1 MPRFFFLFFLLSLSA
16 PLRAQVE
23 TTIRDPG
30 ELPAKAD
37 TLIASD
43 TIPTDTTA
51 VRRDTTITQANS
63 DIETTIRYSA
73 RDSIRASID
82 GKKIWLYG
90 QARITYGEIQLEAE
104 EIIIDYDKGT
114 LTAHGRRD
122 STGQRIGF
130 PVFQDGSDLYETKD
144 IVYNYRTGRAR
155 ISEVVTKQGEGIVHV
170 QHAFKNEKDELFS
183 VNNAYTTC
191 DLEHPHFVIRSTKSK
206 SIPRDKIIS
215 GPFYLEFNDIPLP
228 AGFLFGMFPF
238 ERESKS
244 GILFPSY
251 SEERRRG
258 YALRNLGYF
267 FDINDYVKLAIET
280 DIYSKGGHGINVHTN
295 YMKRYRYSGS
305 LLFSYTNTKITD
317 RIEAPSTT
325 VDYRLSWS
333 HQPLTRGNS
342 RFSASV
348 NAATST
354 YNQNNNLSFGP
365 NFDINDNTGLSNISA
380 KLSSTISYSKKF
392 AGTPFSLGVN
402 GSINQDLRTRLVDLP
417 FPNLSLNMTN
427 LYPFQRKD
435 GRTTPLDNFSIGYKM
450 VATNRITNNI
460 GKVSPDAER
469 DSIAPFT
476 FENLSLFMKNAR
488 KGIRH
493 TIPISTSN
501 KLFRYFTISP
511 SFNYDERWYFEQLD
525 WKYQFGDDTLLVADT
540 VRRFN
545 RIANYTMSA
554 GLTTRI
560 YGMFFF
566 KRGNVKA
573 IRHVV
578 NPTVSFSYAPDFRKN
593 NDYFQLLTDPKT
605 GQGTYRSRH
614 EGFVYGGSSQGHS
627 GSIGF
632 GIGNNVEMKV
642 QNARDT
648 VARKVML
655 LNNLSINSSY
665 NLFAESFKLSPFS
678 ISANTNIR
686 DNLINLN
693 MSASLDPYTYIVDDE
708 GVETRIDEY
717 AWKSGKLGRIT
728 SASLAASTSLNPRAR
743 ERHQET
749 REAAAQSDLP
759 TAEKEQIIRNPNM
772 YVDFDIPW
780 DLQISYTLS
789 YSHPVN
795 REASITQSLQFSGEL
810 ELSEKWKAQFSS
822 GYHFESKE
830 FTQTTV
836 TISRDLHCWA
846 MSLWWV
852 PFGRFQSYNFTIHV
866 KSSMLRDLK
875 LERRKPHLDNL

>member
-1 MPRFFFLFFLLSLSA
+1 MFFLLCFSA
-16 PLRAQVE
+16 PSLHAQIE
-23 TTIRDPG
+23 NPIRDPG
-30 ELPAKAD
+30 EIPTQPD
-37 TLIASD
+37 TLISRD
-43 TIPTDTTA
+43 TIPTDTVA
-51 VRRDTTITQANS
+51 VRPDSTVAPTQS

-90 QARITYGEIQLEAE
+90 QAKITYGEIQLEAE

-130 PVFQDGSDLYETKD
+130 PVFQDGQDLYETKD

-170 QHAFKNEKDELFS
+170 KHAFKNEKDELFS

-191 DLEHPHFVIRSTKSK
+191 DLEHPHFVIRSTKTK
-206 SIPRDKIIS
+206 TIPNDKIVS
-215 GPFYLEFNDIPLP
+215 GPFYVEFNDIPLP

-238 ERESKS
+238 DRESKS
-244 GILFPSY
+244 GIIFPSY
-251 SEERRRG
+251 GEERRRG

-267 FDINDYVKLAIET
+267 FDINEYVKLDVTT
-280 DIYSKGGHGINVHTN
+280 DIYSKGGHAININTN

-305 LLFSYTNTKITD
+305 LLFSYTNTKISE
-317 RIEAPSTT
+317 RIEAPSSTI
-325 VDYRLSWS
+325 DYRLSWS
-333 HQPLTRGNS
+333 HQPRNLGRNS

-354 YNQNNNLSFGP
+354 YNQNNNLAYGAP
-365 NFDINDNTGLSNISA
+365 NLDINDNTGLSSISA
-380 KLSSTISYSKKF
+380 KLSSTISYNKKF

-417 FPNLSLNMTN
+417 LPNLSLTMTN

-460 GKVSPDAER
+460 GKVTPEATR

-501 KLFRYFTISP
+501 KIFRYFTISP
-511 SFNYDERWYFEQLD
+511 SINYDERWYFEQLD
-525 WKYQFGDDTLLVADT
+525 WKYQFGDDTVLVADT
-540 VRRFN
+540 IRRFN

-554 GLTTRI
+554 GLNTRI

-573 IRHVV
+573 IRHVI
-578 NPTVSFSYAPDFRKN
+578 NPTVSFSYAPDFRN
-593 NDYFQLLTDPKT
+593 NKDYFQLLTDPRT
-605 GQGTYRSRH
+605 GEQTYRSRH

-642 QNARDT
+642 QTERDS
-648 VARKVML
+648 VSRKIML

-693 MSASLDPYTYIVDDE
+693 MSASLDPYTYIVDEE
-708 GVETRIDEY
+708 GVERRIDEY

-728 SASLAASTSLNPRAR
+728 SASLAASTSLNPKAR
-743 ERHQET
+743 DRNQQT

-759 TAEKEQIIRNPNM
+759 TEQKERIIRNPQM
-772 YVDFDIPW
+772 YVEFDIPW
-780 DLQISYTLS
+780 DLNINYTLS
-789 YSHPVN
+789 YSHTVN
-795 REASITQSLQFSGEL
+795 REPQITQSLQFTGQLS
-810 ELSEKWKAQFSS
+810 LSEKWNAQISS

-830 FTQTTV
+830 FTQTQV
-836 TISRDLHCWA
+836 NISRDLHCWA
-846 MSLWWV
+846 LSFGWV
-852 PFGRFQSYNFTIHV
+852 PFGRYTSYNFSIYV
-866 KSSMLRDLK
+866 KSAMLRDLK
-875 LERRKPHLDNL
+875 LERRKSYYDNL